1 METKVLKLG
10 DIEVNCYLLST
21 DNAAVVIDA
30 GFRSD
35 EVLGFLKS
43 AKDKERLIILTHA
56 HYDHIGYALE
66 LSRETDTK
74 IAIGKFDNDA
84 LSNPYINLS
93 VLFHTD
99 LEPFTAD
106 LLLRDGDEF
115 SVGDIEFKAIHT
127 AGHTVGGISLLS
139 GEILYSG
146 DTLFRQSI
154 GRTDFLGGNF
164 GEIEKSVKML
174 YSTLPESTRVLP
186 GHGEETT
193 IGFEKKNNPYIRG

>member
-1 METKVLKLG
+1 MEIKTLKLG
-10 DIEVNCYLLST
+10 DIGVNCYLLSA

-30 GFRSD
+30 GFKSD
-35 EVLGFLKS
+35 DVLRFLKS

-93 VLFHTD
+93 VLFRD
-99 LEPFTAD
+99 NLEPFTAD
-106 LLLRDGDEF
+106 LLLKDGDEF
-115 SVGDIEFKAIHT
+115 SVGDINFKTVHT
-127 AGHTVGGISLLS
+127 AGHTVGGISLLC
-139 GEILYSG
+139 GDILFSG

-174 YSTLPESTRVLP
+174 YSILPESTRVLP